1 MEENTTPTQVESS
14 AFAPGRRLRPRRGRH
29 PVFLALSLVATGS
42 LLYFGLTSPPPSI
55 SVESYE
61 RIAEGLTEGEVH
73 RIVGARPG
81 GYGTSVD
88 PHTCLVAEW
97 AETERHV
104 RWGNRFGIL
113 SVGFGRDG
121 RVSSKRLEYN
131 PNATPEWP
139 ELWSWWRRQMNRSTP
154 TPEPSFVFISY

>member
-1 MEENTTPTQVESS
+1 MEENATRVESS
-14 AFAPGRRLRPRRGRH
+14 AFAYARRFRPRRGRY
-29 PVFLALSLVATGS
+29 PVFLAQSLVATDS
-42 LLYFGLTSPPPSI
+42 LLYLGLTSPPPSI

-61 RIAEGLTEGEVH
+61 RIAEGSTEGEVH

-81 GYGTSVD
+81 GYGTCVD
-88 PHTCLVAEW
+88 PHACLVSEW
-97 AETERHV
+97 AETERYV

-131 PNATPEWP
+131 LNETPERP

-154 TPEPSFVFISY
+154 TPEPMFMFFSF